1 MRTQGLN
8 HPFKLH
14 SVNSKKME
22 NKKILIADDEADIR
36 EFVEYN
42 LVKEGFEVFCAE
54 NGTEAIVKAKE
65 ILPDLILLDVMMPDI
80 DGIEVCRELR
90 EHEEFKDT
98 VIAFL
103 TARSEDYSQIAG
115 YEIGGDDYIK
125 KPIRPKVLVS
135 RISALLRRRFKYVS
149 DQSNENSKEF
159 SYGNLKIDQEK
170 FTVLLNDSPITL
182 TKKEFELL
190 TLLLSKPGKVFKR
203 EEIFNKIW
211 GANLIVGD
219 RTIDVHIRKL
229 REKVGDDTIKT
240 IKGIGYKVEE
250 I

>member
-1 MRTQGLN
+1 
-8 HPFKLH
+8 
-14 SVNSKKME
+14 ME
-22 NKKILIADDEADIR
+22 GKKILIADDEADIR

-42 LVKEGFEVFCAE
+42 LTKEGFEVYAAK
-54 NGTEAIVKAKE
+54 NGSQAIDMAKE
-65 ILPDLILLDVMMPDI
+65 LKPDLILLDVMMPDI

-90 EHEEFKDT
+90 EIDEFKDT
-98 VIAFL
+98 IIAFL
-103 TARSEDYSQIAG
+103 TARAEDYSQIAG

-135 RISALLRRRFKYVS
+135 RIAALLRRRYKYS
-149 DQSNENSKEF
+149 DNISKDGQSDDILYKD
-159 SYGNLKIDQEK
+159 LKINQEM
-170 FTVLLNDSPITL
+170 FTVSKNDIPIIL

-190 TLLLSKPGKVFKR
+190 SLLISKPGKVFKR

-229 REKVGDDTIKT
+229 REKVGEETIKT

-250 I
+250 N